1 MSVASRSGARRSA
14 GCSSRWGRPTR
25 TRPSMPPGR
34 PASGPST
41 WRPGTASG
49 WRTGA
54 SAPRSPAP
62 RDEFVLATKVGWLLE
77 PRHGA
82 ASPEAAVFPGAPGVR
97 PRARL
102 QPRRRPAFAR
112 GEPGAARA
120 RSCRHRADP
129 RPRRPHGRSARARLS
144 RAGRTARAGRRAGD
158 RRRDGPGAGADAVR
172 AGDRRRLRPRRRPL
186 HAAGPQRRGG
196 AAPGVP
202 GARRGGDRRRRVQQR
217 RAGRPV
223 GASDV
228 RLPHRAGAG
237 GHARPADRRD
247 LRGPRRPGRGRRD
260 GLPAAPPGAI
270 AGLAPG
276 EQAAVLGETARAF
289 YGLSE

>member
-1 MSVASRSGARRSA
+1 VRAARRAVRA
-14 GCSSRWGRPTR
+14 GGGGRR
-25 TRPSMPPGR
+25 VRDRRCRLGGR
-34 PASGPST
+34 HPDL
-41 WRPGTASG
+41 R
-49 WRTGA
+49 RGA
-54 SAPRSPAP
+54 PVRLRAGRAAPRRRARRPPAGRVRACDERGLAARAPARGGLAGGRRVP
-62 RDEFVLATKVGWLLE
+62 R
-77 PRHGA
+77 R
-82 ASPEAAVFPGAPGVR
+82 PGVR
-97 PRARL
+97 PGARL
-102 QPRRRPAFAR
+102 QPRRRPAVAR

-144 RAGRTARAGRRAGD
+144 RVGRTARAGRRAGD
-158 RRRDGPGAGADAVR
+158 RRRDEPGAGADAVR